1 MKLLVMLFASASC
14 YFLSFSPKCITQGPI
29 DEEFSP
35 YFFFFI
41 MKDQLSHSYSITD
54 NVIFLCSV
62 MFFILNSILL
72 RRNILDLL
80 VAGVL
85 SKTSCMYS

>member
-1 MKLLVMLFASASC
+1 MLFASASC
-14 YFLSFSPKCITQGPI
+14 YFLSSSSKYITQSPT
-29 DEEFSP
+29 DEDFSP

-62 MFFILNSILL
+62 MFLILNSLLL

-85 SKTSCMYS
+85 SKTFCVSS